1 MVEAESIFLNGHI
14 YTLDGQNSITQAMA
28 TYEGRI
34 LAIGSID
41 KIKTLI
47 GPLTKVVTNLPS
59 ISLDAQYSFDVL
71 NVWSHAYDKR
81 ERKVLNDNEWFGW
94 VHWMRNAFKEGTIK
108 EHWKQIQRNE
118 WFDPAFED
126 FMNKEIIAPIGK
138 LNDEKAT

>member
-34 LAIGSID
+34 LAVGSID

-71 NVWSHAYDKR
+71 NVWSHAYDKQ
-81 ERKVLNDNEWFGW
+81 
-94 VHWMRNAFKEGTIK
+94 KEKYLTT
-108 EHWKQIQRNE
+108 
-118 WFDPAFED
+118 
-126 FMNKEIIAPIGK
+126 MNGLAGCIG
-138 LNDEKAT
+138 